1 MSISQDLQG
10 TADFIAGWC
19 LHKKDIPYRTAGL
32 LAEKLLALADQ
43 VRAMENVPL
52 RLDSPE
58 VRLGF
63 HKLRE
68 RHDAE

>member
-1 MSISQDLQG
+1 MSIASDIQG
-10 TADFIAGWC
+10 TADFIAGWA
-19 LHKKDIPYRTAGL
+19 LHRKDIPHRTAGL
-32 LAEKLLALADQ
+32 LAEKLMALADQ

-58 VRLGF
+58 VALGF
-63 HKLRE
+63 HTLRE

>member
-1 MSISQDLQG
+1 MTIHNDYTN
-10 TADFIAGWC
+10 TADWVAGFA
-19 LHKKDIPYRTAGL
+19 HRGEPIPATTAAVL
-32 LAEKLLALADQ
+32 AHTLMDLAER
-43 VRAMENVPL
+43 VRHIENVPL
-52 RLDSPE
+52 WLDAPE

>member
-1 MSISQDLQG
+1 MTIASDIQG
-10 TADFIAGWC
+10 TADFIAGWA
-19 LHKKDIPYRTAGL
+19 LHRKDIPYRTAGL

-43 VRAMENVPL
+43 VKHLENVPL

-63 HKLRE
+63 HRLRE
-68 RHDAE
+68 NHDAE

>member
-32 LAEKLLALADQ
+32 LAEKLMALADQ
-43 VRAMENVPL
+43 VKHLEVVPL

-58 VRLGF
+58 VALGF
-63 HKLRE
+63 HRLRE
-68 RHDAE
+68 SHDAE

>member
-1 MSISQDLQG
+1 MSVASDIQG

-43 VRAMENVPL
+43 VKHLEVVPL
-52 RLDSPE
+52 RLESPE

>member
-10 TADFIAGWC
+10 TADFIAGWA
-19 LHKKDIPYRTAGL
+19 LHKRDVPHRTAGL
-32 LAEKLLALADQ
+32 LAEKLMALADQ
-43 VRAMENVPL
+43 VKHLEVVPL

>member
-1 MSISQDLQG
+1 MSIASDLQG
-10 TADFIAGWC
+10 TADFIAGWA
-19 LHKKDIPYRTAGL
+19 LHKKDVPHRTAGL
-32 LAEKLLALADQ
+32 LAEKLMALADQ

-52 RLDSPE
+52 RLDAPE
-58 VRLGF
+58 VRLGL

>member
-10 TADFIAGWC
+10 TAAFIDGWC

-43 VRAMENVPL
+43 VKLLE
-52 RLDSPE
+52 RLAVVHEPSP
-58 VRLGF
+58 VYA
-63 HKLRE
+63 
-68 RHDAE
+68 DAE

>member
-1 MSISQDLQG
+1 MSITSDIQG

-19 LHKKDIPYRTAGL
+19 RHKKNIPWGTAGL

-43 VRAMENVPL
+43 VKHLENVPL

-58 VRLGF
+58 VALGF
-63 HKLRE
+63 HRLRE
-68 RHDAE
+68 SHDAE

>member
-1 MSISQDLQG
+1 MSITSDLQG
-10 TADFIAGWC
+10 TADFIASWC
-19 LHKKDIPYRTAGL
+19 LHKKNIPWGTAGL

-43 VRAMENVPL
+43 VKHMENVPL